1 MNRKRQVISTAAG
14 IILVCLLFTL
24 AMVLPGYYTDYTDK
38 KLLDKMEYINA
49 SYDAYEVSYT
59 SFVEKIKAIGKITS
73 AGNNYNSVK
82 INDNS
87 ISYKNINKIIRKE
100 FNVLYKCG
108 VLKRKIRLR
117 AGKITSCEK
126 YMLYPSAGNNNIKGI
141 TFIKTVYKLK
151 KGEIEV
157 YIDEEYHKIYDFT
170 IPYEL
175 YIEAGNEVVNNT
187 KSQSYDYV
195 KKSPEYTEPYY
206 TFLECL
212 FNYFNYNISGNTI
225 VFKQTDINNVYS
237 AGFIEFEDGTIV
249 EVGRWVYT
257 DLKEYVHIGSN
268 LKYKL

>member
-49 SYDAYEVSYT
+49 RYDAYEVSYT

-73 AGNNYNSVK
+73 DSNSYNSVK
-82 INDNS
+82 INDSS
-87 ISYKNINKIIRKE
+87 IEYKNINKIIRKE
-100 FNVLYKCG
+100 FNVLYRCG
-108 VLKRKIRLR
+108 VLKRKIQLR
-117 AGKITSCEK
+117 AGKISSCEK

-141 TFIKTVYKLK
+141 TFIKIVYKLK

-175 YIEAGNEVVNNT
+175 YNPVEDKVTSIA
-187 KSQSYDYV
+187 KDYDYAEE
-195 KKSPEYTEPYY
+195 KPEYAEPYY
-206 TFLECL
+206 IFLESL
-212 FNYFNYNISGNTI
+212 FNYFNYNISGNTM
-225 VFKQTDINNVYS
+225 VFKQSDIDSVYNI
-237 AGFIEFEDGTIV
+237 GYIVFEDGTMV
-249 EVGRWVYT
+249 ETGRWFYT
-257 DLKEYVHIGSN
+257 ELKGYVHIGIN
-268 LKYKL
+268 LKYKI